1 MRYGKQSS
9 NYVQCLNIAPMEK
22 AWFMTSLRYRSNG
35 KDIMAIM
42 ETTWFCERLFF
53 EVLIVMVKDKKIQ
66 YKRYNVNN
74 ISFMH

>member
-1 MRYGKQSS
+1 
-9 NYVQCLNIAPMEK
+9 MEK

-42 ETTWFCERLFF
+42 ETTWFCGRLFF